1 MKTTIQAVI
10 AVTGF
15 ATVVSAFPFMA
26 EAGAAEHYLRHARSL
41 QGSGAPDVE
50 VKRALGFDAS
60 LQKVDVS
67 GSHAFNAPGSGDKRG
82 PCPGLNALANHGYLP
97 HNGITT
103 LAQAVEATNSVYGMG
118 VDLGTFLSAYA
129 TLIDG
134 DPASLTWSIG
144 GEQSTLLG
152 LTGLFSKPQGLSGS
166 HNKYESDSSPT
177 RGDYYTH
184 NGASW
189 LQLDMFQHLYGM
201 QAGDSGGN
209 YDLGVLTEQARW
221 SIQKSRAEN
230 PNFFWGPFSG
240 IIVSH
245 PEGVLDQNVLKSF
258 FAVSGTQGKLS
269 YQQGYERI
277 PENWY
282 RRPIGIDYTIPGY
295 SADNTLI
302 QLQVPERLA
311 VGGNMG
317 TVNSFA
323 GVDLSDLTGGVYNS
337 QSLAQGN
344 NALCFAYTSLLTLTP
359 DILKGVL
366 KDVTG
371 AVNQIVGQFITPQF
385 ASLNCPSVQYY
396 NKDVFKKYPGATGAY

>member
-1 MKTTIQAVI
+1 MKAIIQGLVAL
-10 AVTGF
+10 TGF

-26 EAGAAEHYLRHARSL
+26 EGGAAEHYLRHARSL
-41 QGSGAPDVE
+41 QASGAPDVE
-50 VKRALGFDAS
+50 VKRALGFDAA
-60 LQKVDVS
+60 LQRVDVS
-67 GSHAFNAPGSGDKRG
+67 GSHAFSPPGTGDKRG

-103 LAQAVEATNSVYGMG
+103 LAEAVAATNKVYGMG
-118 VDLGTFLSAYA
+118 LDLGTFLSAYA

-134 DPASLTWSIG
+134 DPVSLTWSIG

-177 RGDYYTH
+177 RGDSYTH
-184 NGASW
+184 NGDVDS
-189 LQLDMFQHLYGM
+189 LQLDMFQHLYAM

-230 PNFFWGPFSG
+230 PQS
-240 IIVSH
+240 
-245 PEGVLDQNVLKSF
+245 
-258 FAVSGTQGKLS
+258 
-269 YQQGYERI
+269 
-277 PENWY
+277 
-282 RRPIGIDYTIPGY
+282 
-295 SADNTLI
+295 DNTLI

-311 VGGNMG
+311 VGGNLG

-323 GVDLSDLTGGVYNS
+323 GVDLSDLTGGVYNL
-337 QSLAQGN
+337 QTLAQGN

-359 DILKGVL
+359 DILKGLL

-371 AVNQIVGQFITPQF
+371 AVNQIIGQFITPQF

-396 NKDVFKKYPGATGAY
+396 NKDVFAKYPGAAGAY